1 MIDIDNQYT
10 FYRHIILTVMLQIKM
25 WIKYSF
31 SRHKVSVYLIDLYLR
46 LQSVRYVTCFQSLP
60 LPVDARMMVVTAG
73 LSASYCPQDRSVS
86 LISGT
91 RRVRVTGG
99 GVTPA
104 PAPSCSLPP
113 PPPHLRPVSGVKKGL
128 KSSFSH
134 WKAANIDFLH
144 ANWLYNIQRAAITLD
159 LIMCCNLGGG
169 NLLRCLIS

>member
-1 MIDIDNQYT
+1 MFWRCLWEDMNISQWKIGDRTFFSLEVDDRLLLIDNQYT
-10 FYRHIILTVMLQIKM
+10 FYRHIILTVMLRIKM

-113 PPPHLRPVSGVKKGL
+113 PPPHLRPVSGV
-128 KSSFSH
+128 
-134 WKAANIDFLH
+134 W
-144 ANWLYNIQRAAITLD
+144 
-159 LIMCCNLGGG
+159 
-169 NLLRCLIS
+169 

>member
-1 MIDIDNQYT
+1 MWTESSLNKIHNWNSYQDWYASAIYMNQSRCYDPQENYHAWLMIDIDNQYT
-10 FYRHIILTVMLQIKM
+10 FYRHIILTVMLRIKM

-113 PPPHLRPVSGVKKGL
+113 PPPHLRPASGVWWGL
-128 KSSFSH
+128 WSSYSH
-134 WKAANIDFLH
+134 
-144 ANWLYNIQRAAITLD
+144 
-159 LIMCCNLGGG
+159 
-169 NLLRCLIS
+169 

>member
-1 MIDIDNQYT
+1 MIPRKLSWLMIDIDNQYT
-10 FYRHIILTVMLQIKM
+10 FYRHIKFTDCYVANIKR
-25 WIKYSF
+25 IRYSC
-31 SRHKVSVYLIDLYLR
+31 SRHKVPVYLIDLYLR

-113 PPPHLRPVSGVKKGL
+113 LPPHLRPVSGV
-128 KSSFSH
+128 
-134 WKAANIDFLH
+134 
-144 ANWLYNIQRAAITLD
+144 
-159 LIMCCNLGGG
+159 
-169 NLLRCLIS
+169 